1 MFLPAATLPRTIPD
15 ASVAAALFAPLAQG
29 ASERAMVAY
38 LGEGAR
44 VLGVRLLPSGDNHK
58 VVLPFRLIVAEALE
72 LGATG
77 MVLAHNHP
85 SGDARPSEAD
95 LAITRRLAQTLAEV
109 EVRLVDHLVMA
120 GTETTSFRALGLL

>member
-15 ASVAAALFAPLAQG
+15 ASVAAALFAPLAEG
-29 ASERAMVAY
+29 RSERAMVAY
-38 LGEGAR
+38 LADEAR
-44 VLGVRLLPSGDNHK
+44 LLGLRLLPPGDGHE

-95 LAITRRLAQTLAEV
+95 LAITRRLARTLSEV
-109 EVRLVDHLVMA
+109 DVRLIDHLVLA
-120 GTETTSFRALGLL
+120 GAETTSFRALGLL